1 MWFTSL
7 ITSLGAFLASSSES
21 RSSADFTSLIGP
33 LRRVKYESVF
43 AKHVG
48 SNHAMEARVNPS
60 TQVQIHTQ
68 AQKKKKKRTVE
79 WGETCVCVEQHT
91 VSSGHWYEVILPQPN
106 VQY

>member
-21 RSSADFTSLIGP
+21 RSSADFTSLTGP

-48 SNHAMEARVNPS
+48 SNHVMEARVNLS
-60 TQVQIHTQ
+60 AQAHTHTHPGP
-68 AQKKKKKRTVE
+68 KKICGVE
-79 WGETCVCVEQHT
+79 KGARRVEQH
-91 VSSGHWYEVILPQPN
+91 IP
-106 VQY
+106 